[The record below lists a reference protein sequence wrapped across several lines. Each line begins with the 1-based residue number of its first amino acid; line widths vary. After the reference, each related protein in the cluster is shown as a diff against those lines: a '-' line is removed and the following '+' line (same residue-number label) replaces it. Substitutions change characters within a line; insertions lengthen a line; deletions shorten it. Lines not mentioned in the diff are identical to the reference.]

1 MIQDDSNNGLDG
13 AIFVAAT
20 TDEGE
25 QFVPMMPGMDLGE
38 YEGEL
43 PELLPLVE
51 LRNNVFFP
59 RTISPISIGR
69 SRTRRL
75 VRELPKSSPLIAI
88 VAQKNP
94 EEDRPEAKGLFRVGT
109 LARVHK
115 VVEMP
120 DNHLT
125 LLVEGLKRIRID
137 SFVSSE
143 PYFTVT
149 CSLYEEQVDESSEA
163 EQVAQISVLREQA
176 LQYLKMATS
185 GEMSQVQAL
194 SKIGDLHML
203 TNLLCMQLNVETRK
217 KQTLLEVPALADRVT
232 GLLKILQQEVQ
243 VLELREEFQ
252 QKTKHELEEQHRE
265 YMIQQQI
272 RTLQE
277 ELGETED
284 DDYVKF
290 EAAGKKLKLTEEARE
305 AFEREL
311 KRLRK
316 INPMAADYAIQSGYL
331 QFFVDLPW
339 GKFSKDNHDLE
350 RAQRILDED
359 HFGLEKVKDRI
370 MEYLAV
376 LKLKSNLKSPILCL
390 YGPPGVGKTSLG
402 KSIARALG
410 RKYER
415 ISMGGMHDE
424 SEIRGHRRTYI
435 GAQPGRILLNL
446 RKAKTSNPVFLLD
459 EIDKIYSG
467 HQGDPAAAL
476 LEVLD
481 PEQNTTFHDNYLE
494 VEYDLS
500 SVLFITTAND
510 ISAIPA
516 ALRDR
521 MEMIEMTGYLVEEKI
536 AIAHQHLIPNQLKE
550 NGVKKS
556 QFAMTDELL
565 EQVVQG
571 YTRESGV
578 RKLNQEIAK
587 LVRHQ
592 ARKIASEEK
601 PPKQITIEDVR
612 TRLGMPR
619 FLHDDYDGKPEI
631 GVAVGMAWTQVG
643 GEILYVESS
652 LSPGKG
658 QLNMTGM
665 LGDVMKESTTIALQ
679 IIKARSEQLGIDPKL
694 FEEKNV
700 HVHVPEGA
708 IPKDGPSAG
717 VTMVTSLVS
726 AFLRKVPKA
735 SVAMTGE
742 ITLRGR
748 VLPVGGI
755 KEKILAAKR
764 AKIDHIILPAEN
776 RKDIEEIKPI
786 YIEGLMFSY
795 IESVDELLALVF

>member
-1 MIQDDSNNGLDG
+1 MAQEENKKSIEG
-13 AIFVAAT
+13 AIFLADSAS
-20 TDEGE
+20 DGE
-25 QFVPMMPGMDLGE
+25 VFPPFVTNL
-38 YEGEL
+38 EL
-43 PELLPLVE
+43 PKYDGEIPQPLPLIE

-59 RTISPISIGR
+59 RTMSPIAIGR
-69 SRTRRL
+69 NRTRIL
-75 VRELPKSSPLIAI
+75 VEHLPLENRFVAI

-94 EEDRPEAKGLFRVGT
+94 EDQRPEEDELYRVGT
-109 LARVHK
+109 LARVH
-115 VVEMP
+115 EIIELR
-120 DNHLT
+120 NGHLT
-125 LLVEGLKRIRID
+125 LLVEGLRRVRID
-137 SFVSSE
+137 SFVSHH
-143 PYFTVT
+143 PYFTVA
-149 CSLYEEQVDESSEA
+149 CSAYDEEATGLFEEA
-163 EQVAQISVLREQA
+163 NTPQEIVLKEEEA
-176 LQYLKMATS
+176 KYF
-185 GEMSQVQAL
+185 EMSPAHSLPHVQTLA
-194 SKIGDLHML
+194 KMENMEML
-203 TNLLCMQLNVETRK
+203 INYVCMQLSVKTPD
-217 KQTLLEVPALADRVT
+217 KQGLLEQVSLSERFNA
-232 GLLKILQQEVQ
+232 LLKILHEQIMAFQLRDHIEQRAKADMDDQQRRYILQ
-243 VLELREEFQ
+243 Q
-252 QKTKHELEEQHRE
+252 QKNA
-265 YMIQQQI
+265 ID
-272 RTLQE
+272 E
-277 ELGETED
+277 ELGEDED
-284 DDYVKF
+284 DDYQKF
-290 EAAGKKLKLTEEARE
+290 MAAGAKLKLSAEARE
-305 AFEREL
+305 AFNREL
-311 KRLRK
+311 QRLQK
-316 INPMAADYAIQSGYL
+316 INPMAPDYAIQSGYL

-339 GKFSKDNHDLE
+339 GKYSKDNYDLA
-350 RAQRILDED
+350 RAQRVLDED

-376 LKLKSNLKSPILCL
+376 LKLKNNLKSPILCL

-402 KSIARALG
+402 KSVARALG
-410 RKYER
+410 RKYAR

-435 GAQPGRILLNL
+435 GAMPGRILLNI
-446 RKAKTSNPVFLLD
+446 RKAKSSNPVFLLD

-500 SVLFITTAND
+500 NVLFITTAND
-510 ISAIPA
+510 VSSIPG

-521 MEMIEMTGYLVEEKI
+521 MEMIEMTGYLIEEKV
-536 AIAHQHLIPNQLKE
+536 AIAKQHLIPAQLKE
-550 NGVKKS
+550 NGVKKN
-556 QFAMTDELL
+556 QFSMSDELI
-565 EQVVQG
+565 EKVIQG

-578 RKLNQEIAK
+578 RKLNQELGKI
-587 LVRHQ
+587 VRHQ
-592 ARKIASEEK
+592 ARKIAAEEK
-601 PPKQITIEDVR
+601 PPREITLAAIQ

-619 FLHDDYDGKPEI
+619 FLHEDYDGKPEV

-658 QLNMTGM
+658 QLTMTGM

-679 IIKARSEQLGIDPKL
+679 LIKSRSGQLGIDPKS
-694 FEEKNV
+694 FEENNV

-726 AFLRKVPKA
+726 TYTQKVPTPGI
-735 SVAMTGE
+735 AMTGE

-764 AKIDHIILPAEN
+764 AKLSHIILPKAN

-786 YIEGLMFSY
+786 YMEGLQFTY
-795 IESVDELLALVF
+795 VETVDELLNQVF